1 MSAKGVV
8 TPPLTKCNI
17 RIDNPHISKY
27 ILRTR
32 GVRAVKVNARSK
44 CDKSMRDLKFI
55 VEIYKV
61 GLLRDTKV
69 DDNVV
74 AIQGLIYPNQII
86 KNESA
91 NSLCLSQKPTKYYGV
106 AYAIATIDG
115 ELRRTLKVLSA
126 RTMTLNC
133 GS

>member
-1 MSAKGVV
+1 
-8 TPPLTKCNI
+8 
-17 RIDNPHISKY
+17 
-27 ILRTR
+27 
-32 GVRAVKVNARSK
+32 
-44 CDKSMRDLKFI
+44 MRDLKFI